1 MDKLEVVCND
11 RRKCF
16 AKTSRGGYFYTCSL
30 LMENY
35 DDGKCPFCK
44 PERNVTKGKR
54 YAFRLI
60 KPGT

>member
-1 MDKLEVVCND
+1 MDVQCND

-16 AKTSRGGYFYTCSL
+16 AKNSRGGGVYMCSL
-30 LMENY
+30 LHETY

-54 YAFRLI
+54 YAFKLI
-60 KPGT
+60 KAGM